1 MKKERIIRIWFL
13 GLFLLSTAGILYGG
27 GIMERGSGKLVTE
40 NFDFKNFTEIDVS
53 GSWNIQIVEGS
64 YDVEVEVDDNII
76 EYVRVEKRG
85 SSLVVYTN
93 SASFI
98 GVTFTVY
105 ISMPDLEK
113 ISTSGSS
120 KVRFSGF
127 DSDDLLIKSSGSSR
141 MTGSDCTIEQLK
153 IDSSG
158 SSDLDL
164 EDCEITDADVD
175 LSGSTRVILTMTG
188 GDLTGKMSGSGS
200 ITYYGEVST
209 LNVKSSGSTRVVKK

>member
-1 MKKERIIRIWFL
+1 MKIDKMIRCLLF
-13 GLFLLSTAGILYGG
+13 GLFLLSTVGILYGG
-27 GIMERGSGKLVTE
+27 GILERGSGKLVTE

-53 GSWNIQIVEGS
+53 GSWNIQLVEGS
-64 YDVEVEVDDNII
+64 YSVEVEVDDNIL

-85 SSLVVYTN
+85 SSLVVYTK

-98 GVTFTVY
+98 GVTFNAY

-141 MTGSDCTIEQLK
+141 MTGLDCTIEQLK

-158 SSDLDL
+158 SNDLDL
-164 EDCEITDADVD
+164 EDCEITDVKVD

-200 ITYYGEVST
+200 ITYYGEVDN
-209 LNVKSSGSTRVVKK
+209 LDVRSSGSSRIMKK